1 VNATLNGTLHVFKNM
16 KNSCEGDWYNTTNDL
31 IKNFGGNKGYM
42 GTPMRFTKESLNTG
56 FFAMAE
62 KLDLCDIKNVATR
75 MGVTQ
80 GNGKEVSMTNLNS
93 IIGTNSVS
101 PMAMAE
107 AYATIA
113 NNGVYCQPQAIDRV
127 TDDKGNELA
136 KPQRTCSQVIAPNVA
151 ATAAYALQGVLASGG
166 SGAQA
171 NPGDRTPVL
180 GKTGTHE
187 EITTWMVQSSSR
199 VATATWVGNVDGGG
213 DITKTRY
220 NGWTLNQIRFPIS
233 KAIQRTVDEA
243 YPGEAFAKPDDA
255 LTKVQMVQLPN
266 VLGMTMDAAKA
277 QLEEAGFTV
286 AIGPE
291 VDSNQPAGSVGAQN
305 PGAGEVASG
314 TTVTISASNG
324 QGIAVPDVSG
334 RSLEDAKRTLRQAGF
349 GNVADGTCTPTND
362 GSKDPKA
369 TATNP
374 AVGTVV
380 NRNTAITVDY
390 SASDCSGG
398 GGGRGGG
405 NG

>member
-1 VNATLNGTLHVFKNM
+1 
-16 KNSCEGDWYNTTNDL
+16 
-31 IKNFGGNKGYM
+31 
-42 GTPMRFTKESLNTG
+42 
-56 FFAMAE
+56 MAE
-62 KLDLCDIKNVATR
+62 KLDLCDITNVATR

-80 GNGKEVSMTNLNS
+80 GNGKEVEMTNLNS
-93 IIGTNSVS
+93 IIGTNFVS

-113 NNGVYCQPQAIDRV
+113 NNGMYCQPQAIDRV
-127 TDDKGNELA
+127 TDSDGNELP

-166 SGAQA
+166 SGQQA

-199 VATATWVGNVDGGG
+199 VSTATWVGNVDGGG

-220 NGWTLNQIRFPIS
+220 NGWMLNQIRFPIS
-233 KAIQRTVDEA
+233 KAIQRAVDEA
-243 YPGEAFAKPDDA
+243 YPGGQFAAPDNE

-277 QLEEAGFTV
+277 ALEEAGFTV
-286 AIGPE
+286 VVGPE

-305 PGAGEVASG
+305 PGAGEVAGG
-314 TTVTISASNG
+314 TTVTISPSNG
-324 QGIAVPDVSG
+324 AGISVPDVSG
-334 RSLEDAKRTLRQAGF
+334 RSLDDAKRTLRQAGF
-349 GNVADGTCTPTND
+349 GNVSDGTCTPTAD

-369 TATNP
+369 SGTSP
-374 AVGTVV
+374 AAGTVA
-380 NRNTAITVDY
+380 NRNASITVDY
-390 SASDCSGG
+390 TASDCGGG
-398 GGGRGGG
+398 GGGRGNGG